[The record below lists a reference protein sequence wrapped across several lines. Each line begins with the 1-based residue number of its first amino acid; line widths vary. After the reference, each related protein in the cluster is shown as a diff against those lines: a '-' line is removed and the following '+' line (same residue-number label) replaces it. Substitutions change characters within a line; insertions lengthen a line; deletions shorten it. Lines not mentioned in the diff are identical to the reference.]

1 MNTQDLQNEN
11 NSSFCQEVKL
21 AFEQLMTQFSMNV
34 NKELKDEIY
43 LESRWAGIFLG
54 KDNNELTISIYSPK
68 GKNRWYPKFYLSAF
82 FGLNGKT
89 KIDQSEGDSNLK
101 ELCSH
106 ADEIKESFA
115 SILRGDFSWDLDFEK
130 WLAFLKQC
138 QKDQDCDLPSFLQLV
153 HEGHIEQ

>member
-1 MNTQDLQNEN
+1 MNTQDLQTEN
-11 NSSFCQEVKL
+11 ISPFCQEVKI

-54 KDNNELTISIYSPK
+54 KEDNELTISIYSPK
-68 GKNRWYPKFYLSAF
+68 GKSRWYPKFHLSAF
-82 FGLNGKT
+82 FGLPAKT
-89 KIDQSEGDSNLK
+89 IIDQSESESNLK
-101 ELCSH
+101 ELCCH

-115 SILRGDFSWDLDFEK
+115 SILRGDFSWDSDFEK
-130 WLAFLKQC
+130 WLAFLKLC

-153 HEGHIEQ
+153 HDGHIEQ